1 MAVHSFFF
9 TYSLRKFLIF
19 QVERDDTVF
28 FLVMSLKEIVVVDK
42 DIDTLLTSV
51 PNPYQSST

>member
-1 MAVHSFFF
+1 MAVDSFFF
-9 TYSLRKFLIF
+9 VYSLEKFLIF
-19 QVERDDTVF
+19 QVARDGTVF

-42 DIDTLLTSV
+42 DIDRLLTSV